1 MSEIKG
7 LYCKKQDCLTQM
19 GGFANRLKTDNYR
32 WVVAYAQSKEQL
44 EEMGWTKISSR
55 HLAVWDE

>member
-7 LYCKKQDCLTQM
+7 LYCKKQGCLTQM
-19 GGFANRLKTDNYR
+19 GGFANRLKTDNYKL
-32 WVVAYAQSKEQL
+32 VISYARSKEQL
-44 EEMGWTKISSR
+44 EEIGWKKISSK